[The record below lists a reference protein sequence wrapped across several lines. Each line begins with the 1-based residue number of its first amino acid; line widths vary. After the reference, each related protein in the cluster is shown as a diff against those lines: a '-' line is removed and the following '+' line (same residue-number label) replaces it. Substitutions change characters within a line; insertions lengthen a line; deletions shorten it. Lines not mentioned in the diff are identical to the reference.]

1 MQRSSVIIGSR
12 GSALAL
18 RQAEIVRA
26 HLAARYP
33 DLAFSLRIIR
43 TRGDRILD
51 RPLAD
56 VGGKGL
62 FTKELEEALLR
73 KEIDLAVHSLKDMPA
88 DLPEGL
94 HLAAILEREDPRDA
108 LVTRTG
114 EGTVRMLPEGAI
126 VGTSSARRLA
136 QLRALRPDLDIRP
149 VRGNVDTRLRKLDE
163 GSYDAVILAVAG
175 LVRLGLEARIAER
188 IPIEVMIPAI
198 GQGAIAVQTRVE
210 DDEMT
215 ALLAPLDHPPT
226 RAATM
231 AERAFLQ
238 RLGGGCH
245 VPIAAH
251 AEIAADDP
259 SRLLLR
265 GMVAS
270 PDGARLLRAHVAGP
284 LTEAIALGHDLAER
298 LLADGARAF
307 LTHRPRA

>member
-1 MQRSSVIIGSR
+1 MKRSSFTIGSR

-26 HLAARYP
+26 RLATHYPHLT
-33 DLAFSLRIIR
+33 FSLRIIR
-43 TRGDRILD
+43 TSGDRITEH
-51 RPLAD
+51 PLTAF
-56 VGGKGL
+56 GGKGL
-62 FTKELEEALLR
+62 FIKELEEALR
-73 KEIDLAVHSLKDMPA
+73 VKEIDLAVHSLKDMTA
-88 DLPEGL
+88 ELPEGL

-114 EGTVRMLPEGAI
+114 WGTVRALPEGAI
-126 VGTSSARRLA
+126 VGTSSMRRLA

-149 VRGNVDTRLRKLDE
+149 LRGNVDTRLRKLDDGHYE
-163 GSYDAVILAVAG
+163 AIILAAAG

-198 GQGAIAVQTRVE
+198 GQGAIAVEARVE
-210 DDEMT
+210 DEET
-215 ALLAPLDHPPT
+215 NALLAPLDHPPT

-251 AEIAADDP
+251 AEIPSDDP
-259 SRLLLR
+259 AQLLLR
-265 GMVAS
+265 GMIAS
-270 PDGARLLRAHVAGP
+270 HDGARLLKAQVTGP
-284 LTEAIALGHDLAER
+284 IAEAVALGHQLAER
-298 LLADGARAF
+298 LIAEGALA
-307 LTHRPRA
+307 LLHS